1 MTMTAFD
8 LDRFKRAQDALRA
21 GQADA
26 LAEMRGGRK
35 TSHWIWYVFPQL
47 GGLGRSPNAVRYGLD
62 GPEEAAAYLDD
73 PVLAGRLRAVT
84 AAARAHLAPAGGA
97 PPARI
102 EHLMGSTI
110 DAAKL
115 VSSMTLFARVARAL
129 LARGSGGPEL
139 GELADDAE
147 AILAAA
153 AAQGHAACAFTDA
166 RLRAAG
172 W

>member
-1 MTMTAFD
+1 MAFD
-8 LDRFKRAQDALRA
+8 LDRFKRAQDARHA

-47 GGLGRSPNAVRYGLD
+47 GGLGHSPNAVRYGLD
-62 GPEEAAAYLDD
+62 GPDEAAAYLAD

-102 EHLMGSTI
+102 EALLGSAI
-110 DAAKL
+110 DASKL
-115 VSSMTLFARVARAL
+115 ISSMTLFARVARAL
-129 LARGSGGPEL
+129 RARGGGAEL